1 MFNSA
6 AIKKK
11 KSEKANVADKVKPS
25 SLKGIDELISAKVP
39 SSEKPKM
46 KDLMGTESVKSSGVP
61 SAGKPK
67 SEDLIGID
75 IMLSNAKKKPSDKDD
90 AYTKDKGYFEFDKEA
105 QSEKL
110 EKYKKKIKSRSEK

>member
-46 KDLMGTESVKSSGVP
+46 KGLMGAESVKSSGVP
-61 SAGKPK
+61 SANKPK
-67 SEDLIGID
+67 SEDLIGIEV
-75 IMLSNAKKKPSDKDD
+75 MLEGAKKKPKVD
-90 AYTKDKGYFEFDKEA
+90 AYTKEKGEYKFDEA
-105 QSEKL
+105 EQAKKL
-110 EKYKKKIKSRSEK
+110 EKYKAMIKARSGK